1 MKFNTLNVIAKRDRT
16 IDVSGVSGIH
26 PNSKKSVITPNR
38 MRIIFFIYLDL
49 IGDKIKMCNDASQR
63 VMESTIEGTVSPTK
77 PV

>member
-26 PNSKKSVITPNR
+26 PNSKKSVITANR

-49 IGDKIKMCNDASQR
+49 IGDK
-63 VMESTIEGTVSPTK
+63 
-77 PV
+77 